1 MKTTIATVLRLASI
15 ALILFVMPVG
25 VMGQDVGE
33 PEQAAKFSKEE
44 LTQMLAPIAL
54 YPDSLVAQ
62 VLMASTYPLE
72 LVEAER
78 WRRQNMALQGDELDN
93 ALKEK
98 PWDPSVKSICHF
110 PDLLFSLSEKLDQT
124 RKLGDAFLAQENE
137 VMATVQE
144 LRRKADQQ
152 GNLKTTTEQKVIVE
166 REIIRIEPAD
176 PRVVYVPV
184 YNPLYVYGPWW
195 YPAYPPYY
203 WYYPPGYGIVGGY
216 IGFAPGIFIGFDLFS
231 WVWFDWPYYRIHVNY
246 VRTGRFHHYHR
257 RSDHGVTI
265 WRHTP
270 YHRRGV
276 AYRDRRTGETYG
288 QKPPRP
294 APFRPETRGYP
305 RGSAGPGLTGTQPP
319 DERRARPGTPQMKRE
334 FPGGQAPAEHREG
347 TVVTPRVQP
356 GREQIQRAPGG
367 YTPFRG
373 AGEGTFER
381 RAIRRGETSLQG
393 TSPVPRTGTGGS
405 WSRPA
410 RPAGGSFRGSDIKMP
425 GGGARGGGGRR

>member
-1 MKTTIATVLRLASI
+1 MKATIRTLLKAACIVIAMLA
-15 ALILFVMPVG
+15 MPIG
-25 VMGQDVGE
+25 VMGQDGGE
-33 PEQAAKFSKEE
+33 TEQAAKFSKEE

-78 WRRQNMALQGDELDN
+78 WRRQNTALQGDELDN

-98 PWDPSVKSICHF
+98 SWDPSVKSLCHV

-152 GNLKTTTEQKVIVE
+152 GNLTTTTEQKVVVE

-231 WVWFDWPYYRIHVNY
+231 WVWFDWPYYRVHVNY
-246 VRTGRFHHYHR
+246 SRTARFHHYHR
-257 RSDHGVTI
+257 RGDYGVTT
-265 WRHTP
+265 WRHIP

-276 AYRDRRTGETYG
+276 AYRDRRTGEQFG
-288 QKPPRP
+288 QRPPRMTP
-294 APFRPETRGYP
+294 PRSESRGYP
-305 RGSAGPGLTGTQPP
+305 RGSMEPGLRATHPPGEWKARTGVPQTRRAPPGTQGQA
-319 DERRARPGTPQMKRE
+319 ERRNGSLA
-334 FPGGQAPAEHREG
+334 APP
-347 TVVTPRVQP
+347 TQP

-381 RAIRRGETSLQG
+381 RAIRRGETSIRS
-393 TSPVPRTGTGGS
+393 TAPVPRTGTGGN
-405 WSRPA
+405 WSRPT
-410 RPAGGSFRGSDIKMP
+410 RPSGGGFSGSETRMP
-425 GGGARGGGGRR
+425 GGGSRGGGNRR